1 MTGLSGT
8 TFLKLLLCVGSEGVN
23 LKGVLGLGFPGLRVG
38 FDGVPDGGLPLPLL
52 VFGRGGIEAGVPW
65 TIC

>member
-38 FDGVPDGGLPLPLL
+38 FDGVPGLPLALL